1 MSAAELR
8 AGYLDEL
15 GQHLQPLT
23 PVERIG
29 VVDAVRTHLDAQ
41 LAALGTDP
49 TDAEAQRVLD
59 RLGEPELVAERVLAG
74 EDAVPRS
81 EQAPAPDPAPAPA
94 PSAAAPPAS
103 SLPEP
108 TAPPSSTTA
117 RASLADIPRMEWPEE
132 PMPRPGLTRAWVPL
146 VVVAA
151 LLLGSFFLMFLIPLV
166 LLVIGWALLWASP
179 LWSRRDKVIGT
190 IVPTVALG
198 AFLPSIIGLSQEGE
212 GGVMTVP
219 TAGLLGLAV
228 AALAGVATLIWLAA
242 RGRRQSR
249 TLDQQFPA
257 GPNKQNRSSRR

>member
-8 AGYLDEL
+8 AGYLDDL
-15 GQHLQPLT
+15 GRHLQALT

-29 VVDAVRTHLDAQ
+29 VVDTVRTHLDAE
-41 LAALGTDP
+41 LAAFGSEP
-49 TDAEAQRVLD
+49 TSADAQRVLD
-59 RLGEPELVAERVLAG
+59 RLGEPEVVAERVLAG

-81 EQAPAPDPAPAPA
+81 EPTAAPAPT
-94 PSAAAPPAS
+94 APPLA

-108 TAPPSSTTA
+108 AAPVSTATA

-132 PMPRPGLTRAWVPL
+132 PMPRPGLTRAWVPF

-151 LLLGSFFLMFLIPLV
+151 LLLGSFFVMFLIPLV

-179 LWSRRDKVIGT
+179 LWSRRDKVIGSL
-190 IVPTVALG
+190 VPVVALG
-198 AFLPSIIGLSQEGE
+198 AFLPSVIGLSQEGE

-219 TAGLLGLAV
+219 TAGLLGLA
-228 AALAGVATLIWLAA
+228 ALALVGVATLVWLAA

-249 TLDQQFPA
+249 TLDHQFPA
-257 GPNKQNRSSRR
+257 ASNKQNRSNRR